1 MTMIEQEG
9 PVEDGVPGPGRV
21 SGRQLRELL
30 ADDTWLDELVD
41 RAQEGG
47 VQLTGAGGFLP
58 EMIKA
63 VLERGLVAELTSHVG
78 YEVGDPVGR
87 GTENSRNGSTPK
99 TVSTEVGSIRL
110 DVPRTGTGVS
120 RRGWSQKAS
129 AASAGWTIRSSAC
142 MRVGRCT

>member
-9 PVEDGVPGPGRV
+9 PVEDGVSGPGRV

-47 VQLTGAGGFLP
+47 AQLTGPGGFLP

-63 VLERGLVAELTSHVG
+63 VLERGLAAERACQVFC
-78 YEVGDPVGR
+78 VR
-87 GTENSRNGSTPK
+87 
-99 TVSTEVGSIRL
+99 
-110 DVPRTGTGVS
+110 
-120 RRGWSQKAS
+120 
-129 AASAGWTIRSSAC
+129 AAAIKIIC
-142 MRVGRCT
+142 L

>member
-47 VQLTGAGGFLP
+47 AQLTGPGGFLP

-63 VLERGLVAELTSHVG
+63 VLERGLAAELTSHVG

-87 GTENSRNGSTPK
+87 GSENSRNGSTPE

-110 DVPRTGTGVS
+110 AVPGTGTGVS
-120 RRGWSQKAS
+120 RRGWSRKAS
-129 AASAGWTIRSSAC
+129 AASAGWTIRSPAC
-142 MRVGRCT
+142 MRVG